1 MPKGRVNTI
10 LELLN
15 TYFKIIQFL
24 FYFHSSPNFFM
35 GTLISILSSKC
46 FNIDEIGITLESGI
60 ESGNHFG
67 IFKD

>member
-1 MPKGRVNTI
+1 
-10 LELLN
+10 
-15 TYFKIIQFL
+15 
-24 FYFHSSPNFFM
+24 M